1 MIPTFFWQPIQDF
14 CIRTKNRLWS
24 IPTPV
29 SRDVTQNENV
39 SLNNPF
45 QEHNN
50 SLGNELEKCATDAF
64 IHPSRIRKTQGWNSL
79 DSLTRWIIYK
89 EMSLFF
95 SFQFKIFF
103 DNCTY
108 PDCMDEN
115 YRRRSR
121 DLSGSQNY
129 WNLTGTSSGMYGQFI
144 LKIIIKKKI
153 WSIQCNV
160 YVRKLIWRG
169 QNEA

>member
-95 SFQFKIFF
+95 SFQFKIF
-103 DNCTY
+103 
-108 PDCMDEN
+108 
-115 YRRRSR
+115 
-121 DLSGSQNY
+121 
-129 WNLTGTSSGMYGQFI
+129 LTTVHIRTAWMKTIGEDQETFPGP
-144 LKIIIKKKI
+144 KIIGI
-153 WSIQCNV
+153 
-160 YVRKLIWRG
+160 
-169 QNEA
+169 